1 MHAWNVSLYFW
12 FGFCPI
18 LPSRCTQ
25 DAHVTPACI
34 HLSTEVWDQ
43 FRSKMGVHD
52 MCSGSPL
59 VLNCMLPPSPKLF
72 YIFLM
77 DFGWLPSDYYLTTI
91 NLQPKPSFR
100 SKFRTKISNETFEI
114 SFKTTFSFTAL
125 RLLLIVRVVWLCGT
139 SQLTPHI

>member
-1 MHAWNVSLYFW
+1 MEVCDEKYRRWVILRVGPGSLAYKNHMDVERAKPCN
-12 FGFCPI
+12 G
-18 LPSRCTQ
+18 
-25 DAHVTPACI
+25 
-34 HLSTEVWDQ
+34 

-125 RLLLIVRVVWLCGT
+125 RLLLIVRVGWLCGT